1 MIDVEQLREYCL
13 SLGNDI
19 EEKMPFANFHGAST
33 VLVFYVC
40 GHMFCYFDIEQLDI
54 VTVKCQPDRIAEL
67 RARHEWITSPY
78 NSSPLHW
85 IGISIQS
92 SDPQITRDL
101 ILNSYHLVKAKYTP
115 KSRGKHSS
123 TDR

>member
-13 SLGNDI
+13 SLGDDI
-19 EEKMPFANFHGAST
+19 EEKMPFAKFHAASA

-67 RARHEWITSPY
+67 RARHEWITAPY
-78 NSSPLHW
+78 NSNPVHW

-92 SDPQITRDL
+92 SDPQVTRDL

-115 KSRGKHSS
+115 KARGNRS
-123 TDR
+123 TTSK